1 MLSHAETKA
10 IYDRLGVGQEKG
22 SYFEAPALA
31 ILRQQAEFAHARAVF
46 EFGCGTGSFAAI
58 LLAQE
63 LAADAHYLGL
73 DQSSTMVQLAATQ
86 VGRFGLRAAVVHSG
100 GEMIIPLRTGAVD
113 RFVSNYVLDLLPPA
127 EIHQL
132 IVEAHRVLT
141 PAGGLL
147 CLTSLT
153 HGTTP
158 FSRLVMAGWQLRYQL
173 YPASVGGCRPI
184 RVNEFLDAT
193 QWGLCHRSTSI
204 TRGLASEI
212 VIAARR

>member
-1 MLSHAETKA
+1 MLSHTETKA

-31 ILRQQAEFAHARAVF
+31 ILRQQAEFADARSVF
-46 EFGCGTGSFAAI
+46 EFGCGTGSFAAT

-63 LAADAHYLGL
+63 LAADAQYLGL

-86 VGRFGLRAAVVHSG
+86 VARFGSRAAVVHSG
-100 GEMIIPLRTGAVD
+100 GEMAIPLGSGTVD

-132 IVEAHRVLT
+132 MAEAHRVLT
-141 PAGGLL
+141 PGGLL
-147 CLTSLT
+147 CLASLT

-173 YPASVGGCRPI
+173 YPAGVGGCRPI
-184 RVNEFLDAT
+184 AVPPFLVAS
-193 QWGLCHRSTSI
+193 QWALRHRSISI

-212 VIAARR
+212 VVAARR